1 MAVNGRVISIK
12 SVADMLMQ
20 NPMMKDIS
28 WEFIIS
34 HAVECMRIVGT
45 APMFISEQEVV
56 EIKHY
61 KGALPV
67 NVIDVDSILRVTD
80 SGQMIPMI
88 SNEDTLSDHY
98 SSYPSAAPTE
108 VGDKYSLNNS
118 KIFTNFEKGKVLIVY
133 KTIATDEECYPLI
146 PDNPEFVRALRAY
159 IRYQWFDILND
170 MDKISAQ
177 KLNKAETD
185 YMFYVGQAQ
194 ANLQMPS
201 EDEMEALVNSITQ
214 ILPNR
219 TQHADRFQFLGN
231 QEFLKIHS

>member
-1 MAVNGRVISIK
+1 
-12 SVADMLMQ
+12 
-20 NPMMKDIS
+20 
-28 WEFIIS
+28 
-34 HAVECMRIVGT
+34 
-45 APMFISEQEVV
+45 
-56 EIKHY
+56 
-61 KGALPV
+61 
-67 NVIDVDSILRVTD
+67 
-80 SGQMIPMI
+80 MIPMI